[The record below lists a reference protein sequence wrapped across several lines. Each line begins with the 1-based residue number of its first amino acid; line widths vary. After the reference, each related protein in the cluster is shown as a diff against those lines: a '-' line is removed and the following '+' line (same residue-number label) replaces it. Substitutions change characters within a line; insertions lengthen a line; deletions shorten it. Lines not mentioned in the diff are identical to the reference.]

1 MAVQQDHPTGGI
13 DPPIAPSDAAV
24 LLDVINGTRRRAK
37 EALNHSWLVAVLLGL
52 VLLVGTQVDRLLGPS
67 SIGARGCP
75 RGRGAASA
83 VACAGVIQ
91 AAQRTPLAARV
102 SPHATFSTIVGRVLP
117 AWSVGTSWLYW
128 SVALA
133 VILGI
138 LMLAQMRQSS
148 LSARV
153 RFFGAVAGALGLATG
168 ADLMFRHLSPVGPL
182 ANVASAGVAIGLIAV
197 VAHGRGLAV
206 VGAAA
211 LVTAAA
217 LSHLMPDVVL
227 SGQKLTLP
235 SWSAVQAI
243 TGAVLIGGGAA
254 LRWRTGTMSWRPRGG
269 WPSSSIA
276 GG

>member
-13 DPPIAPSDAAV
+13 DPSGEAAA
-24 LLDVINGTRRRAK
+24 LLGVVNGARRRAR

-52 VLLVGTQVDRLLGPS
+52 ALLVGTQVDRLL
-67 SIGARGCP
+67 
-75 RGRGAASA
+75 AASSLRAQGCSSGQVA
-83 VACAGVIQ
+83 VSRRACGRVIQ
-91 AAQRTPLAARV
+91 AVQGTSLAAGV
-102 SPHATFSTIVGRVLP
+102 SPHATFSTIVGRVPP
-117 AWSVGTSWLYW
+117 AWAIGTSWLYW
-128 SVALA
+128 LIAL
-133 VILGI
+133 VVVLGI

-148 LSARV
+148 PGARA
-153 RFFGAVAGALGLATG
+153 RFFGAVAGALVLAVG
-168 ADLMFRHLSPVGPL
+168 ADLLFRHLSPVGPL
-182 ANVASAGVAIGLIAV
+182 ANVASAGVAMGVIAL

-227 SGQKLTLP
+227 SGQQLTIP
-235 SWSAVQAI
+235 SWSVVQAI
-243 TGAVLIGGGAA
+243 TGAVLVGGGAA
-254 LRWRTGTMSWRPRGG
+254 LRWRTGTVSWRPWGG